1 MDGIQDILYGIASLL
16 IGIGIAGIPIALYK
30 HKKNA
35 TDLKKLEEQRC
46 IKELEVKGQN
56 NQLKILE
63 EENKKW
69 DRIIENKK

>member
-1 MDGIQDILYGIASLL
+1 MDGIQDILYGLASLL

-35 TDLKKLEEQRC
+35 TELKKLEEQRR
-46 IKELEVKGQN
+46 IKELEIEGQN

-63 EENKKW
+63 EENRKW